1 MTAPRPWRFALPLGL
16 ALTAMVANTE
26 AQTEHSYRT
35 LSTSRR
41 FVDESDITLRV
52 RFALGHFNLGLD
64 HGGALYRSQ
73 LVYDEELFEPVLRYD
88 HDSRTFDIEI
98 DNERSRRV
106 NLNIRDLRDL
116 RQRLDITLSPAV
128 PARVDLE
135 FGVVQA
141 DLDLGGL
148 ALIEA
153 LVKSGA
159 SESTLRFSRPTTM
172 PCERLQVTTG
182 AAEFRIHGLGNS
194 NCGTME
200 FEGAAGTFMLD
211 FTGEWQHHGETDAK
225 VKLGVGALTLRFP
238 EDLGVA
244 VSLDRFLATFDRS
257 EFTKRGG
264 MYYSRNYDTA
274 AAKLNL
280 EIHAAFGDIDVE
292 WVGR

>member
-1 MTAPRPWRFALPLGL
+1 MTASRPWRFGLPLGL
-16 ALTAMVANTE
+16 ALAAMVTNTE

-35 LSTSRR
+35 LSTSRQ

-73 LVYDEELFEPVLRYD
+73 LVYDEELFEPVLRYNR
-88 HDSRTFDIEI
+88 DSRTLDIEI
-98 DNERSRRV
+98 ENKRSRRV
-106 NLNIRDLRDL
+106 NLNVRDPRDLH
-116 RQRLDITLSPAV
+116 QRLDVTLSPAV

-135 FGVVQA
+135 FGVVRA
-141 DLDLGGL
+141 TLDLGGL

-153 LVKSGA
+153 TVKSGA

-172 PCERLQVTTG
+172 PCERLQVKTG
-182 AAEFRIHGLGNS
+182 AGEFRAHGLGNS

-200 FEGAAGTFMLD
+200 FEAAAGTFMLD
-211 FTGEWQHHGETDAK
+211 FTGEWQYHGETDAK

-257 EFTKRGG
+257 GFTKRGDT
-264 MYYSRNYDTA
+264 YYSENYDGATS
-274 AAKLNL
+274 KLHM
-280 EIHAAFGDIDVE
+280 EIRAAFGDINVE
-292 WVGR
+292 WLSR

>member
-1 MTAPRPWRFALPLGL
+1 MTALRPWRFALPLGL
-16 ALTAMVANTE
+16 ALATIVTNTE

-35 LSTSRR
+35 LSTSRQ

-64 HGGALYRSQ
+64 HGGALYRSR

-88 HDSRTFDIEI
+88 RDSRTLDIEI
-98 DNERSRRV
+98 ENKSRRG

-116 RQRLDITLSPAV
+116 RQRLDMTLSPAV

-135 FGVVQA
+135 FGVVRA

-153 LVKSGA
+153 LIKSGA

-172 PCERLQVTTG
+172 PCDRLQVTTG

-194 NCGTME
+194 NCATME

-257 EFTKRGG
+257 GFTKRGG

-280 EIHAAFGDIDVE
+280 EINAAFGDINVE
-292 WVGR
+292 WLSR